1 MFQFFLNPWLLFG
14 LAGIGLPIL
23 AHLLSRRRYDVVDW
37 AAMQFLNPSRKTRR
51 RLKLEELLLLL
62 VRIGLISL
70 IVLSVTRPWIPGGW
84 LSGYYSAG
92 SRTVVVVID
101 GSNSMSRADGPN
113 SIHQNALRR
122 AGQFLQTLGTGD
134 RVALIDARDQPRSVI
149 ESPLSDL
156 ALVEQEIRR
165 LPPPGGACGILPA
178 LEKAI
183 AILGRSSD
191 SSREV
196 VVFSDQQANSWR
208 SEDEAEWARFD
219 DLIRFPSVRPHV
231 WLVDVSPHS
240 GVFERNISVG
250 RIELSREITVPDFA
264 VRLQVRIH
272 NDSSSEAKVPLRLLL
287 DGQPLADKLQNALV
301 PALGDA
307 AVQFEYAF
315 RTEGT
320 HVLSVQAE
328 ISDDAVAA
336 DNISHA
342 AVRVEESLNVL
353 LVNGTPS
360 PTPEAQ
366 DTFFVELAFAS
377 VEGKPPWVRTRI
389 IEAAELVPDD
399 FQSASAAIFCNCPTI
414 SPNVAQAAMEF
425 VASGNGLFIACGTNT
440 TPESF
445 HASFVASGLLPQL
458 QIQRTRKAPPTSE
471 QMIRVAPLSLQSGW
485 LDRFHSDPA
494 RSLLKATFDAWCVV
508 SSGPINLHPTPADP
522 APNTAPN
529 TASHPAI
536 NSASKTL
543 ERSKVSNAPL
553 TSAPVV
559 LASLTNGDPLLLE
572 SRCGDGLVLTMT
584 TSLDRSWTDL
594 PTRSDFVPFLHEA
607 VFYVVSS
614 RSYRNVDFGQPLIAR
629 FGRMSN
635 LRVFPETD
643 PPNEA
648 VPETADG
655 TVIFKSPRGDASEV
669 TLSNT
674 SATKTPAP
682 PESRTAVAVFRDTFV
697 PGVYSLTTNVA
708 PADNYRNDFF
718 VVNYDHTE
726 DHQTQ
731 LTATDRARLATNDRI
746 RFSSSIEDLAQ
757 RMYRAESITELWS
770 ILLGAFLLL
779 LTLELYLTRRVIRK
793 GYGNETLA

>member
-23 AHLLSRRRYDVVDW
+23 AHLLSRRRYDVVEW

-62 VRIGLISL
+62 VRIGLICL
-70 IVLSVTRPWIPGGW
+70 MVLSVTRPWIPGGW
-84 LSGYYSAG
+84 LSGHYSAG
-92 SRTVVVVID
+92 SRTVVIVID
-101 GSNSMSRADGPN
+101 GSNSMSRTDGPN
-113 SIHQNALRR
+113 SIHQNALRQ
-122 AGQFLQTLGTGD
+122 ASQFLQTLGVGD
-134 RVALIDARDQPRSVI
+134 SVALIDARDQPRAVI

-156 ALVEQEIRR
+156 GLVEQEIRR

-250 RIELSREITVPDFA
+250 RIELSREMTVPDFA

-272 NDSSSEAKVPLRLLL
+272 NDSSSEANVPLRLLL
-287 DGQPLADKLQNALV
+287 DGQPLADKHHAALV

-307 AVQFEYAF
+307 VVQFEYAF

-320 HVLSVQAE
+320 HVLSVEAE
-328 ISDDAVAA
+328 ISDEAVAA
-336 DNISHA
+336 DNVSHA
-342 AVRVEESLNVL
+342 AVRVEKSLDVL

-360 PTPEAQ
+360 PAPETR
-366 DTFFVELAFAS
+366 DTFFAELAFAPL
-377 VEGKPPWVRTRI
+377 EGKPPWVKTRLV
-389 IEAAELVPDD
+389 EAAELVPDD
-399 FQSASAAIFCNCPTI
+399 FQSASAVIFCNCPAI
-414 SPNVAQAAMEF
+414 SSNVAQAAMEF
-425 VASGNGLFIACGTNT
+425 VASGNGLFIACGSNT

-445 HASFVASGLLPQL
+445 HANFIASGLMPQL
-458 QIQRTRKAPPTSE
+458 QLLRTRKAPPQSE
-471 QMIRVAPLSLQSGW
+471 QMIRVAPLSLQPGW

-494 RSLLKATFDAWCVV
+494 RSFLKATFDAWCIVR
-508 SSGPINLHPTPADP
+508 SGPINSHSSPADP
-522 APNTAPN
+522 APNTTLDP
-529 TASHPAI
+529 TV
-536 NSASKTL
+536 NSASKAL
-543 ERSKVSNAPL
+543 KKSELSNAPL

-559 LASLTNGDPLLLE
+559 LASLTSGDPLLLE

-607 VFYVVSS
+607 VFYAASS
-614 RSYRNVDFGQPLIAR
+614 RSHWNVDFGEPLIAR
-629 FGRMSN
+629 FPRMNSSDM
-635 LRVFPETD
+635 RPEAGQFD
-643 PPNEA
+643 EA
-648 VPETADG
+648 TPDSADS
-655 TVIFKSPRGDASEV
+655 TVTFKTPGGDTSEV
-669 TLSNT
+669 TLTGS
-674 SATKTPAP
+674 
-682 PESRTAVAVFRDTFV
+682 TAEKIWIEPDKDTGVAVFRETFV
-697 PGVYSLTTNVA
+697 PGVYSATTAAAAAENFR
-708 PADNYRNDFF
+708 DDFY

-726 DHQTQ
+726 DQQTP
-731 LTATDRARLATNDRI
+731 LTATDRARLTTNDRI
-746 RFSSSIEDLAQ
+746 RFSSSIEDLAE
-757 RMYRAESITELWS
+757 RMYRSESITELWS
-770 ILLGAFLLL
+770 AILAFFLFFLV
-779 LTLELYLTRRVIRK
+779 LELYLTGRIIRQ
-793 GYGNETLA
+793 GYGNESLTV